1 VTLQEIERLRIWPIT
16 LRAAQAVEVP
26 AARLDPQGIAITVS
40 ATESVTSLIAFE
52 LDAGEGERLAFVLNL
67 PVTGLPDER
76 DRAILR
82 TIIRNKAGFLR
93 YLLLLLAAEGQ
104 MSQSVLDQLI
114 SGEQESPGSPHEHA
128 LMDHIP
134 LFEELVRTFSREP
147 ARIRRIGRI
156 IKELTADEGG
166 EALLPAGFLTLWQTF
181 EAAMEDTPRA

>member
-1 VTLQEIERLRIWPIT
+1 MRQR
-16 LRAAQAVEVP
+16 
-26 AARLDPQGIAITVS
+26 
-40 ATESVTSLIAFE
+40 
-52 LDAGEGERLAFVLNL
+52 FVLNL

-104 MSQSVLDQLI
+104 MSQSVLDQLL
-114 SGEQESPGSPHEHA
+114 SGEQESSAIPHENA
-128 LMDHIP
+128 FVDQIP

-147 ARIRRIGRI
+147 ERIRRIGHI

-166 EALLPAGFLTLWQTF
+166 EELLPAGFITLWRTF
-181 EAAMEDTPRA
+181 EAAMEHTPHA